1 MGNGCRHAE
10 GGGVFMCVRVHQWGV
25 HKVCGA
31 IKTDMQE
38 VHGPTEIW
46 LGSLWGIAYAI
57 KHREMGCAWRGTCQG
72 ETRMVQVH
80 QAGHA
85 GELSMEAHM

>member
-1 MGNGCRHAE
+1 
-10 GGGVFMCVRVHQWGV
+10 MCVRVHQWGV
-25 HKVCGA
+25 HKVCTG
-31 IKTDMQE
+31 MQE